1 MEYSDK
7 NEHLN
12 DDPLENTNNTTGA
25 PTGAE
30 HEQSPATPPEH
41 SDEAAGRPEAGHD
54 APGQVARDTHSP
66 GEKGAG
72 SDDPAPDLNPDE
84 GESAPGNTGKDQ
96 AVPGPD
102 KKESDHVSADPE
114 EDAPVPVP
122 GPDKKESDHVSAD
135 PEEDAPAADS
145 GSGQKSESS
154 EEGMVA
160 EGADPGAKKEVT
172 GDKKP
177 ASGSGEKKERK
188 ERLKKPEETGQNE
201 AEQKEKV
208 NYELLSKQDLVKMMD
223 DLLATRSFNQLRNEV
238 DELLEVYQKKVDQE
252 YADKKEKFIAGGGLE
267 QDFKPVEDPVDKQ
280 MEALLEKFKSLKADF
295 NKQLEEEKEINL
307 KAKED
312 ILEEFRLLME
322 GQEGFDATFRKFKQ
336 LQKRW
341 FDVGIVP
348 RQNVRDLWNS
358 YNFFVEKFND
368 YVRIN
373 KELRVLD
380 LKKNLDLKIKLCEKA
395 EELAAEQNIS
405 AAFKTL
411 QKYHAQWREIGP
423 VPREDKDA
431 IWERFKTATSV
442 INKAHQQFQSEIRGS
457 LEENLEKKKV
467 LCDKAEAIAALDLD
481 KHGEWVQKTN
491 ELLAIQK
498 EWKTIGYA
506 PKKENN
512 QIYARFRRACDAF
525 FDRKASFYARTF
537 EHQKENMD
545 RKLEIVRLA
554 EELRDSKD
562 WKSTTDKLIDLQN
575 QWKEVG
581 PVPRKESDKLWRRFR
596 TACDHFFNAKSEFF
610 GGKNESYEANLN
622 EKQALIAEMN
632 SCKPPGNTDDLVSA
646 LEDFQSRYN
655 EIGFVPVE
663 VKDKVRDDFRKAVDD
678 LIDKAGASEEEKILI
693 RYRIRIIAI
702 MNSPRSENK
711 IRFER
716 DKLVNKLQQLRSDIS
731 VWENNI
737 GFFKQTESSEDT
749 LSEFNEKIVDAHARI
764 TQLEKKISIIDEL
777 EDGV

>member
-12 DDPLENTNNTTGA
+12 DDPLENKNNAAGA

-30 HEQSPATPPEH
+30 NEHSPAIPPEN
-41 SDEAAGRPEAGHD
+41 SDDTAGRPVDGP
-54 APGQVARDTHSP
+54 APGTGDGKDEPVTPEAD
-66 GEKGAG
+66 G
-72 SDDPAPDLNPDE
+72 E
-84 GESAPGNTGKDQ
+84 GESAPADTKADAPAPETGDGKDEPVSPE
-96 AVPGPD
+96 ADGEGESAPEDTKADAPAPGTGAENPPD
-102 KKESDHVSADPE
+102 EAEDAADAGKDPTG
-114 EDAPVPVP
+114 DGDTAPVPR
-122 GPDKKESDHVSAD
+122 
-135 PEEDAPAADS
+135 
-145 GSGQKSESS
+145 
-154 EEGMVA
+154 
-160 EGADPGAKKEVT
+160 
-172 GDKKP
+172 
-177 ASGSGEKKERK
+177 EKKEKK
-188 ERLKKPEETGQNE
+188 EKAEEPRQE
-201 AEQKEKV
+201 EKV
-208 NYELLSKQDLVKMMD
+208 NYELLSKQDLVKMLD
-223 DLLATRSFNQLRNEV
+223 DLLGNRSFSHLRNEV
-238 DELLEVYQKKVDQE
+238 DEIHEVYQKKVDQE

-267 QDFKPVEDPVDKQ
+267 QDFKPADDPVDKK
-280 MEALLEKFKSLKADF
+280 MEELLEKYKTLKADF
-295 NKQLEEEKEINL
+295 NKQLEEEKEVNL
-307 KAKED
+307 KTKEE

-380 LKKNLDLKIKLCEKA
+380 LRKNLDLKIKLCEKA
-395 EELAAEQNIS
+395 EELAAENNIS

-431 IWERFKTATSV
+431 IWERFKTATSI
-442 INKAHQQFQSEIRGS
+442 INKAHQQFQSELRGS
-457 LEENLEKKKV
+457 LEENLERKKM
-467 LCDKAEAIAALDLD
+467 LCDKAEAIAALDLE
-481 KHGEWVQKTN
+481 KHNEWVQKTN

-512 QIYARFRRACDAF
+512 QIYARFRRACDTF

-545 RKLEIVRLA
+545 QKLEIVKLA

-575 QWKEVG
+575 RWKDIG

-596 TACDHFFNAKSEFF
+596 TACDHFFNAKSEYF
-610 GGKNESYEANLN
+610 GGKNESYEANLK
-622 EKQALIAEMN
+622 EKQALITEMN
-632 SCKPPGNTDDLVSA
+632 KYQPPGNMNKLLSA

-663 VKDKVRDDFRKAVDD
+663 VKDQVRDDFRKAVDD
-678 LIDKAGASEEEKILI
+678 MIDRAGASEEEKILM

-702 MNSPRSENK
+702 LNSPRSENK

-716 DKLVNKLQQLRSDIS
+716 DKLVNKLQQLRSDIG

-749 LSEFNEKIVDAHARI
+749 LSEFNEKIEDAHVRI
-764 TQLEKKISIIDEL
+764 NQLEQKIRIIDEL
-777 EDGV
+777 EDGM

>member
-12 DDPLENTNNTTGA
+12 DDPLENTNKAPGA
-25 PTGAE
+25 PTGNANE
-30 HEQSPATPPEH
+30 HSPAIPPENSKEPAGSP
-41 SDEAAGRPEAGHD
+41 SDEH
-54 APGQVARDTHSP
+54 
-66 GEKGAG
+66 
-72 SDDPAPDLNPDE
+72 
-84 GESAPGNTGKDQ
+84 
-96 AVPGPD
+96 
-102 KKESDHVSADPE
+102 
-114 EDAPVPVP
+114 
-122 GPDKKESDHVSAD
+122 
-135 PEEDAPAADS
+135 
-145 GSGQKSESS
+145 
-154 EEGMVA
+154 
-160 EGADPGAKKEVT
+160 DPGAGKDHGKDDVPDRVAGEENARSEIRDHSEDDVPDPGAGEENARSEIRDHSEDDVPDPGAGEENAHSEIRERREDDASAPDPLKEEP
-172 GDKKP
+172 DK
-177 ASGSGEKKERK
+177 E
-188 ERLKKPEETGQNE
+188 LKIKQETGE
-201 AEQKEKV
+201 AGKHKEKEEEKEEKI
-208 NYELLSKQDLVKMMD
+208 NYELLSKPDLVKLLE
-223 DLLATRSFNQLRNEV
+223 DLLGNRSFSQLRDAV
-238 DELLEVYQKKVDQE
+238 DEIHEVYQKKADQE
-252 YADKKEKFIAGGGLE
+252 YAEKKEKFIAGGGLE
-267 QDFKPVEDPVDKQ
+267 QDFKPVEDPADKQ
-280 MEALLEKFKSLKADF
+280 MEEFLEKYKTLKADY
-295 NKQLEEEKEINL
+295 NKQLEEEKETNL
-307 KAKED
+307 KTKEE

-348 RQNVRDLWNS
+348 KQNVRDLWNS

-380 LKKNLDLKIKLCEKA
+380 LKKNLDLKLKLCEKA
-395 EELAAEQNIS
+395 EELAEEKNIS

-431 IWERFKTATSV
+431 IWERFKKATSL
-442 INKAHQQFQSEIRGS
+442 INKSHQQFQSELRGS

-467 LCDKAEAIAALDLD
+467 LCDQAEAIAALDLD
-481 KHGEWVQKTN
+481 KHNEWVQKTN
-491 ELLAIQK
+491 ELLAVQK

-545 RKLEIVRLA
+545 RKMEIIQLA
-554 EELRDSKD
+554 EELRNSKD
-562 WKSTTDKLIDLQN
+562 WKNTTDQLIDLQN
-575 QWKEVG
+575 RWKEIG

-610 GGKNESYEANLN
+610 GGKNESYETNLK

-632 SCKPPGNTDDLVSA
+632 SYQPPENMNELISA
-646 LEDFQSRYN
+646 LDEFQSRFN
-655 EIGFVPVE
+655 GIGFVPVE
-663 VKDKVRDDFRKAVDD
+663 VKDKIRDDFKKAVDD
-678 LIDKAGASEEEKILI
+678 LIDKTGASEEEKTII
-693 RYRIRIIAI
+693 RYRIRIAAI

-716 DKLVNKLQQLRSDIS
+716 DKLVNKLHQLRNDIG

-749 LSEFNEKIVDAHARI
+749 LSEFNEKIEDAHVRI
-764 TQLEKKISIIDEL
+764 RQMEQKIRIIDEI
-777 EDGV
+777 EDSM